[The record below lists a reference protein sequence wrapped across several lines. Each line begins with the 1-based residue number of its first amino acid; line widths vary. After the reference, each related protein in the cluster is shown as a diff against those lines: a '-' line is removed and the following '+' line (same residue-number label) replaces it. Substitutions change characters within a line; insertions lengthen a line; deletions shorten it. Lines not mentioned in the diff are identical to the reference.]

1 MLNTFQ
7 QQCFIHFGLV
17 WHEMQSSLP
26 TETDARRN
34 HSGLGEL
41 CSLSYQ
47 PTFINVGVK
56 AGGGNFEHT
65 YAKMN
70 YLSDFGICNNSQ
82 CFLTMKIN
90 QSINQS

>member
-65 YAKMN
+65 QK
-70 YLSDFGICNNSQ
+70 
-82 CFLTMKIN
+82 
-90 QSINQS
+90 